1 MFVKDIRRDL
11 AWRARNP
18 SMMAVGPA
26 ATKPS
31 SKYPEMSVTKD
42 VLDKFERNVNGVLLR
57 RKAEL
62 NAPKREAA
70 LAKKK
75 ESAAAAAESVK
86 AATKASVGTADALI
100 SALKDF
106 SKSTGRTQQK
116 ASANAALKLIKEKG
130 VSPTASTESIQGLY
144 DDIASGKAYSN
155 HLPNV
160 VKF

>member
-1 MFVKDIRRDL
+1 M
-11 AWRARNP
+11 
-18 SMMAVGPA
+18 
-26 ATKPS
+26 
-31 SKYPEMSVTKD
+31 
-42 VLDKFERNVNGVLLR
+42 LL
-57 RKAEL
+57 
-62 NAPKREAA
+62 N
-70 LAKKK
+70 
-75 ESAAAAAESVK
+75 ESVK
-86 AATKASVGTADALI
+86 AATKASVGTTDELI